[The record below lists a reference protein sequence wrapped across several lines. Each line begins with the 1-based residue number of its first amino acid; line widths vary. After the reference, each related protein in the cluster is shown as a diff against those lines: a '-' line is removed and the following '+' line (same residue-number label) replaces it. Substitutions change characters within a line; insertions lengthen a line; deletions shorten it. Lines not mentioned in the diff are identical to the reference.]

1 MGARG
6 QVPCGLQLEP
16 MRLATGN
23 AVQLAAG
30 ASLPETAVAAVN
42 GAGQRM
48 VRGTLGGERA
58 AFTVVQ
64 RLWRL
69 EGAPAGRVLWCP
81 LGSLQGQRRGGESGV
96 CW

>member
-1 MGARG
+1 MSIWGAWR

-30 ASLPETAVAAVN
+30 ASLPETAVAVVN

-48 VRGTLGGERA
+48 IRGTLGGERV
-58 AFTVVQ
+58 AFAVVQ

-69 EGAPAGRVLWCP
+69 EGAPAG
-81 LGSLQGQRRGGESGV
+81 GV
-96 CW
+96 